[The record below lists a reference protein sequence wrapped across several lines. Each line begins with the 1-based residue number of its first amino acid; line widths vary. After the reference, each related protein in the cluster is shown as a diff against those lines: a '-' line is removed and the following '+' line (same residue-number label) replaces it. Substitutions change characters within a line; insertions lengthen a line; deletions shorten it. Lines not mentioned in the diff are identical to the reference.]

1 MRVLLLAMPDV
12 ASCFDRVMRFPNLG
26 LTSLAANVDDAE
38 VRILDLVLR
47 PRDVG
52 RAVRETLARFSP
64 DLVGLS
70 AMTFQYDT
78 ARQVAGIVREALPSA
93 RTVLGGYHATL
104 AYEEIAADPGARV
117 FDFLVRGEGE
127 VALNALVRALRIGEG
142 YSAIPGLSYRTSMG
156 FVHNPQAPLLD
167 LNALRLPARN
177 SRMENGFA
185 YFGKRFD
192 VVETSRGCTRGC
204 RFCCIHQMYGAC
216 HRTYAIERVI
226 RDIQAAADGGAQGV
240 FFSDDNINLDPD
252 RLEQLCAAI
261 VEAGLHRL
269 EYVTQADVAG
279 FARAPHLAAVMS
291 RAGFRAAF
299 LGIESVDRG
308 NWQFLRKSNALEKTQ
323 EVITNLRAHG
333 IGVAGGFIVGNPDED
348 EAAVRGIFRTARALE
363 MDHAIMWC
371 LTPYPGTEVREQLLS
386 EGLVA
391 NPHDYRRYNGY
402 ICNVRTRHLTHPQLV
417 RLIAG
422 EGLKLYFHP
431 QFLTR
436 GRIWGREGRSA
447 VPYLQASLEYLTR
460 GYRNQLYASRHRM

>member
-26 LTSLAANVDDAE
+26 LASLAANVDDAE

-52 RAVRETLARFSP
+52 RAVREALARFSP

-78 ARQVAGIVREALPSA
+78 AKQVAEIVREALPSA

-104 AYEEIAADPGARV
+104 AYEEIAADPGAHV

-127 VALNALVRALRIGEG
+127 AALNSLVRARRIGEG
-142 YSAIPGLSYRTSMG
+142 YTAISGLSYRAAAG
-156 FVHNPQAPLLD
+156 FVHNERGPPLD
-167 LNALRLPARN
+167 VDSLRLPARS

-185 YFGKRFD
+185 YFGKPFD

-204 RFCCIHQMYGAC
+204 RFCCIHKMYGVC
-216 HRTYAIERVI
+216 HRTYPIERVI
-226 RDIQAAADGGAQGV
+226 RDIQAAADGGARGV
-240 FFSDDNINLDPD
+240 FFSDDNINLDPNAY
-252 RLEQLCAAI
+252 RILLNGQELCAAI

-279 FARAPHLAAVMS
+279 FARAPHLAAAMS
-291 RAGFRAAF
+291 HAGFKGMF

-308 NWQFLRKSNALEKTQ
+308 NWKFLRKSNSLEKTQ

-348 EAAVRGIFRTARALE
+348 EAAVRGLFRTARTLE
-363 MDHAIMWC
+363 MDHAIMW
-371 LTPYPGTEVREQLLS
+371 YPRAWS
-386 EGLVA
+386 
-391 NPHDYRRYNGY
+391 
-402 ICNVRTRHLTHPQLV
+402 RTRTT
-417 RLIAG
+417 IAG
-422 EGLKLYFHP
+422 TTATSAMYA
-431 QFLTR
+431 R
-436 GRIWGREGRSA
+436 GISPIGSSSG
-447 VPYLQASLEYLTR
+447 
-460 GYRNQLYASRHRM
+460 